1 MLSVKVNYQILVN
14 VNYESHAK
22 HCNNCFGYSI
32 VDILFIPRNIY
43 YFIMHQCLEFSL
55 QDESTGILVTLS
67 HFFQHQVQ
75 QQCRWVSISD
85 NNRCSSAYVDKLMKS
100 ISKIDIPEQNR
111 RIGKMLLNY
120 GGAG

>member
-1 MLSVKVNYQILVN
+1 MLRLTIKYWLN

-22 HCNNCFGYSI
+22 HCDNCFKYSI

-43 YFIMHQCLEFSL
+43 YFIMHQYFEFSL
-55 QDESTGILVTLS
+55 QDESTGILVTVI
-67 HFFQHQVQ
+67 HFLQHQVQ
-75 QQCRWVSISD
+75 QQCRWVSISN

-111 RIGKMLLNY
+111 RISIILLNY